1 MGFNT
6 RMSSLPPGALAK
18 IGRSK
23 QHTHEL
29 LGSFTSWTISNV
41 PAKTVQRIAEDRLS
55 WTVHLGE
62 FPDPPFLWWSLIAGD
77 AIHNLRSAL
86 DVAVYE
92 LGDAKSLAAKE
103 QERVTFPLVTDP
115 DRWADAAQ
123 RLAVLPTEL
132 VERIESVQPFQRPEG
147 ERETDAL
154 RVLHLLDIA
163 DKHRL
168 PLAATTVPQQVEHS
182 FEVEFEVEPEAGVD
196 PKVTVHMPR
205 LTAGA
210 LLVDQR
216 TTERIVK
223 VRGQVGLQFQLSLDV
238 PGVGPVGVTDYLEN
252 TGQYV
257 WQVVAALAGLGES
270 HDSEDTG

>member
-1 MGFNT
+1 MT
-6 RMSSLPPGALAK
+6 RLPPGALAK
-18 IGRSK
+18 IARSK

-29 LGSFTSWTISNV
+29 LGSFTSWTITNV

-77 AIHNLRSAL
+77 AIHNLRTAL

-115 DRWADAAQ
+115 DRWVDAAQ
-123 RLAVLPTEL
+123 RLAVLPTKL
-132 VERIESVQPFQRPEG
+132 VERIENVQPFQRPEG

-182 FEVEFEVEPEAGVD
+182 FEVEFEVEPEPGVD
-196 PKVTVHMPR
+196 PDVTVHIPT

-223 VRGQVGLQFQLSLDV
+223 VRGQMGLQFQLSLDL

-257 WQVVAALAGLGES
+257 WQVVAVLAGLGES
-270 HDSEDTG
+270 HESEGSG